1 MEYVTAYGLTYELE
15 NAEFYSNLHYCIVVM
30 SMHVYSLVYIDDPS
44 SSSSWV
50 GWVSYT
56 ADWYVY
62 IHRYNFIMGC
72 VRALHGAY
80 ILEFHLSYLNMI
92 RVVLHMNN

>member
-1 MEYVTAYGLTYELE
+1 MSGSVFEGSIYIRSADISCVYIIAVPTYVHVVYIYFMEYITAYGLTYELE

-56 ADWYVY
+56 AD
-62 IHRYNFIMGC
+62 
-72 VRALHGAY
+72 
-80 ILEFHLSYLNMI
+80 
-92 RVVLHMNN
+92 

>member
-1 MEYVTAYGLTYELE
+1 MEYITAYGLTYELE

-50 GWVSYT
+50 GVGRLY
-56 ADWYVY
+56 
-62 IHRYNFIMGC
+62 G
-72 VRALHGAY
+72 
-80 ILEFHLSYLNMI
+80 
-92 RVVLHMNN
+92 